1 MAKYKVEQVDGGDY
15 KSAQGSRVRRSQ
27 TVDESQVEGTRQQ
40 MRADARSNPNHSSD
54 VVRVT
59 KQGR

>member
-15 KSAQGSRVRRSQ
+15 TSTQNSRVRQSK
-27 TVDESQVEGTRQQ
+27 TVSEGQVETTRQQ
-40 MRADARSNPNHSSD
+40 MRSDARSNPKHSSD
-54 VVRVT
+54 IVRVT